1 MCKAVESAAAT
12 RRRMEE
18 KIQEFEAV
26 LIRLKYNPH
35 YVNDVI
41 CCIRKMYFFGE
52 PTMQA
57 VEDYIKG
64 LTRTRGNLYMRS
76 VIMFKKWCVD
86 GKDPVRRE
94 RRVNEIDEYAL
105 VYEKDSHKKRHKK
118 VHKERAYIYRDSHS
132 VMFGGWR

>member
-1 MCKAVESAAAT
+1 
-12 RRRMEE
+12 MEE

-41 CCIRKMYFFGE
+41 CCIRKMYMFGE
-52 PTMQA
+52 PTMQF
-57 VEDYIKG
+57 VEDYTKG

-94 RRVNEIDEYAL
+94 RRVDEIDEYAL

-118 VHKERAYIYRDSHS
+118 VRKKVSKERAYIYRDSHS

>member
-1 MCKAVESAAAT
+1 
-12 RRRMEE
+12 MEE

-26 LIRLKYNPH
+26 LTRLKYNPQ
-35 YVNDVI
+35 YVHDVI

-57 VEDYIKG
+57 VEDYVKG

-94 RRVNEIDEYAL
+94 RRVDEIDEYAL
-105 VYEKDSHKKRHKK
+105 EYMKKSRKK
-118 VHKERAYIYRDSHS
+118 VRKKVRRKDHIFTETRT
-132 VMFGGWR
+132 V

>member
-1 MCKAVESAAAT
+1 
-12 RRRMEE
+12 
-18 KIQEFEAV
+18 
-26 LIRLKYNPH
+26 
-35 YVNDVI
+35 
-41 CCIRKMYFFGE
+41 
-52 PTMQA
+52 MQF
-57 VEDYIKG
+57 VEDYTKG

-94 RRVNEIDEYAL
+94 RRVDEIDEYAL

-118 VHKERAYIYRDSHS
+118 VRKKVSKERAYIYRDSHS

>member
-1 MCKAVESAAAT
+1 
-12 RRRMEE
+12 MEE

-26 LIRLKYNPH
+26 LIRLKYNPQ
-35 YVNDVI
+35 YVHDVI
-41 CCIRKMYFFGE
+41 CCIRKMYIFGE

-94 RRVNEIDEYAL
+94 R
-105 VYEKDSHKKRHKK
+105 YEKDSHKKRHKK

>member
-1 MCKAVESAAAT
+1 
-12 RRRMEE
+12 MEE

-26 LIRLKYNPH
+26 LKRLKYNPQ
-35 YVNDVI
+35 YVHDVI

-52 PTMQA
+52 PTMQS

-64 LTRTRGNLYMRS
+64 LTRTRGNMYMRS

-118 VHKERAYIYRDSHS
+118 VRKKVSKERAYIYRDSHS